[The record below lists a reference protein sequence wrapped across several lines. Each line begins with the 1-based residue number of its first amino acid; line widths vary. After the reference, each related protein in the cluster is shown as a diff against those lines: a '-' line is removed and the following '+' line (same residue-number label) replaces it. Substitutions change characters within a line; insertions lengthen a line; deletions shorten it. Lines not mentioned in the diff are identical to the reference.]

1 MKKLIM
7 EILGLLLILLVI
19 ISSLSGCAEKK
30 EEGVT
35 KEVIEQVLRD
45 IYTPTSLD
53 EFYEAK
59 ERYVSEGLM
68 TQDLADAM
76 FTVSDGVTELSEK
89 DLARKLSI
97 DTIQFSDTSNNSVKS
112 DLYKVT
118 MRLEYDGV
126 ITRAEI
132 IFSVNGSGQLYK
144 RDVNILDS

>member
-1 MKKLIM
+1 MKKLM
-7 EILGLLLILLVI
+7 KATILAVLLVTLI
-19 ISSLSGCAEKK
+19 NISGCAEKV
-30 EEGVT
+30 EEGVN
-35 KEVIEQVLRD
+35 KEMVEQLLRD
-45 IYTPTSLD
+45 IYTPESL
-53 EFYEAK
+53 EYFYEAK
-59 ERYVSEGLM
+59 EKYVSEGLV

-97 DTIQFSDTSNNSVKS
+97 DTIQYSATSNNSVKS

-118 MRLEYDGV
+118 MRLEYDGT

-132 IFSVNGSGQLYK
+132 MFSVNSSGQIYK